1 MPRSPSKIGLAL
13 AGGGPGGAVY
23 EIGALRALD
32 EALDGIDFNRL
43 DVYVG
48 VSSGA
53 FLGACLVNGLTS
65 IDLTQS
71 MVARL
76 PNGSRIE
83 PAIFLTPAFR
93 EYARRALRVPK
104 VLLDTALDYLKNPFE
119 LSFGASLAGRIWE
132 TLPVALFDNEPIRR
146 LLHDIFQKPGRTD
159 DFREL
164 HRKLVIVAAD
174 LDTGHA
180 VCFGDRGFDHVP
192 ISMAVEAS
200 AALPGLYPPVLI
212 DGHYYVD
219 GVLLKTLHA
228 SVALESD
235 AQLVICVN
243 PIVPVDTSKC
253 TDPGRLPVRNL
264 VELGLPTVMQQT
276 FRTLI
281 HSRMNVGMAAY
292 LPRFPEQDVVLFEPE
307 SDDYWMF
314 FTNIFSLRSRKTV
327 CEQAYLQTRRSLR
340 RRYDELQ
347 PLFARY
353 GIGLRRDVLEDASRT
368 VWDEVPVP
376 PARRASGEPVTR
388 TLDALLA
395 RLDDLVEDLEP
406 RPPAPAPV
414 PVPVPVP
421 AQKSLPEPAPVVATE
436 SH

>member
-32 EALDGIDFNRL
+32 EALDGLDVNRL

-48 VSSGA
+48 VSAGA
-53 FLGACLVNGLTS
+53 FIGACLVNGLTS
-65 IDLTQS
+65 VDLTQS

-76 PNGSRIE
+76 PYGSRIE
-83 PAIFLTPAFR
+83 AGIFLTPAFG
-93 EYARRALRVPK
+93 EYARRALSIPK
-104 VLLDTALDYLKNPFE
+104 LLLDSALDYAKNPFE
-119 LSFGASLAGRIWE
+119 MSFGASLAGRLWE
-132 TLPVALFDNEPIRR
+132 ALPMALFDNEPIRR
-146 LLHDIFQKPGRTD
+146 LLLDIFQKPGRTD
-159 DFREL
+159 DFRQL
-164 HRKLVIVAAD
+164 RQKLIVVAAD
-174 LDTGHA
+174 LDTGQA
-180 VCFGDRGFDHVP
+180 VRFGDPGLDHIP
-192 ISMAVEAS
+192 ISRAVEAS

-235 AQLVICVN
+235 ARLVICVN
-243 PIVPVDTSKC
+243 PIVPVDTSKS
-253 TDPGRLPVRNL
+253 TDPRQLPVRNL
-264 VELGLPTVMQQT
+264 IEQGLPTVMQQT

-292 LPRFPEQDVVLFEPE
+292 TPRFPDQDVVLFEPE

-340 RRYDELQ
+340 RRYADLQ
-347 PLFARY
+347 PMFARH
-353 GIGLRRDVLEDASRT
+353 GLCLRRDVLEDARRT
-368 VWDEVPVP
+368 VWDAL
-376 PARRASGEPVTR
+376 PALPKRRAEGEPVTR
-388 TLDALLA
+388 TLDALLE
-395 RLDDLVEDLEP
+395 RLDDLMEDREP
-406 RPPAPAPV
+406 SPPTPAPAAPAPAPLAV
-414 PVPVPVP
+414 
-421 AQKSLPEPAPVVATE
+421 AATE
-436 SH
+436 SD